1 MSLNWAI
8 EKEHVKEPKLLD
20 TDHRE
25 IVWFDILEFLNYI
38 QEPWTIDPN
47 NLTYRNEKKIKKAKE
62 HFSNDGWMD
71 PVDVRGK
78 VCDKWPQHAP
88 DDRLMI
94 ENRHRLVAALQLGET
109 YAPFSVP
116 KELVK
121 DLKSNIKTVD
131 VIG

>member
-1 MSLNWAI
+1 MSLNWAV
-8 EKEHVKEPKLLD
+8 EKEHAKKPELLD

-47 NLTYRNEKKIKKAKE
+47 NLTYRNEKKIKSAKE
-62 HFSNDGWMD
+62 HFSNGGWMD
-71 PVDVRGK
+71 IVDVCGK
-78 VCDKWPQHAP
+78 VSVIWPQHP
-88 DDRLMI
+88 DDHRLKI

-116 KELVK
+116 TELVEE
-121 DLKSNIKTVD
+121 LKSNIKTVD